1 MKSLLRST
9 AAAALATSADQTF
22 NTFGVL
28 LNFLVTP
35 SETGHEITLF
45 KGTLAPRGCDPSSQP
60 LGA

>member
-35 SETGHEITLF
+35 SEAGHEITLF
-45 KGTLAPRGCDPSSQP
+45 KGTWPPGL
-60 LGA
+60 